1 MMYTKPTNVNFKFT
15 EFAKQNIVTIKIGES
30 DWKRYTVEDAMEMLF
45 NNGVN
50 KLKTFKINACDACDA
65 CDAFT
70 LNFTVGAKSGEIK
83 RAKNAFRLMLSEQ
96 QHRTCDAFHESSV
109 ELDTF

>member
-1 MMYTKPTNVNFKFT
+1 
-15 EFAKQNIVTIKIGES
+15 
-30 DWKRYTVEDAMEMLF
+30 MELLF

-50 KLKTFKINACDACDA
+50 KLKTFKINACDAC
-65 CDAFT
+65 T
-70 LNFTVGAKSGEIK
+70 LNFTVVAKSGEIK

-96 QHRTCDAFHESSV
+96 HHRTCDAFDH